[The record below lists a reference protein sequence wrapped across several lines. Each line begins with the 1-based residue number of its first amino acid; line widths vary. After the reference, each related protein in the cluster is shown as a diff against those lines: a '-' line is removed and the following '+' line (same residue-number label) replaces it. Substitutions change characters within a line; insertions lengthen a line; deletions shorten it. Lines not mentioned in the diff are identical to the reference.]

1 MYYPIRVCTPHQVLR
16 YTLQGKGWEYPK
28 DYFGIA
34 KVEFD
39 HCSLQ
44 PLPTAQQVYRELKKE
59 VNDTVLLLHS
69 QFTRRDRNKIENDL
83 GNKLPRILVATQ
95 VVEVSLDLDFQQ
107 AFTEPAPIDALAQRM
122 GRVNRRARQQQPA
135 KVHIF
140 TEQAHKFNIYDPELT
155 AGSLRALSILPMP
168 LSEEELNYSADKV
181 YGNGY
186 NVDNQREYND
196 GLNYKQLKYFR
207 KYLTAVQTR
216 TGLTR

>member
-1 MYYPIRVCTPHQVLR
+1 
-16 YTLQGKGWEYPK
+16 
-28 DYFGIA
+28 
-34 KVEFD
+34 
-39 HCSLQ
+39 
-44 PLPTAQQVYRELKKE
+44 
-59 VNDTVLLLHS
+59 
-69 QFTRRDRNKIENDL
+69 
-83 GNKLPRILVATQ
+83 
-95 VVEVSLDLDFQQ
+95 
-107 AFTEPAPIDALAQRM
+107 M

-207 KYLTAVQTR
+207 KYLTAGTNEDWIDKVIDEKEGSIDLLPDPLIEEYGRLKGEGKTIEANNLLVPVGRWRLPYLLKDGRIDTEQDPWILKDCNYSREVGLIIDGER
-216 TGLTR
+216 TTYVAI